1 MLESIINLTVFYI
14 GLLYACHFTGYYSYR
29 EEKSSWRLQA
39 SVVEGHTN
47 KKMEKYLHKHG
58 YICDK
63 QKIVKERRGSI
74 F

>member
-1 MLESIINLTVFYI
+1 MLESSINLTVLYI
-14 GLLYACHFTGYYSYR
+14 GLLHAWHFTGYYSYW

-39 SVVEGHTN
+39 SVVEGYTN

-58 YICDK
+58 YFCDK
-63 QKIVKERRGSI
+63 QKIVKKRRGSI